1 VWGLVEKKDLCPPA
15 CLRFLHPLR
24 LQEARGYV
32 KAKDLIDSNLIAQ
45 DDSENRTLQK
55 SIEIARGILEKK

>member
-1 VWGLVEKKDLCPPA
+1 
-15 CLRFLHPLR
+15 